1 MSNVEQNKE
10 VVLRQLPP
18 SHNVHR
24 VLGQRD
30 LVVTHATV
38 RDRGVPAAVTFD
50 LWRLANGKVVEH
62 WGNQEPWVER
72 TANGHSQVDG
82 VTSIDA
88 SASTDA
94 AQKVVEATVKTIL
107 VANDFS
113 SVSSYLAGEDYIQHN
128 PRFADGIS
136 GLAAA
141 LKALAEKGTTM
152 KYSEVLHYVAEGDF
166 GYAYSLGHFAG
177 AEFVFHDLFR
187 VAGGRATEHWDV
199 MVPRK

>member
-1 MSNVEQNKE
+1 MSNLEQNKQL
-10 VVLRQLPP
+10 VLRQLSPL
-18 SHNVHR
+18 HDVHR
-24 VLGQRD
+24 VLAHGD

-38 RDRGVPAAVTFD
+38 RDRGVPGAVAFD
-50 LWRLANGKVVEH
+50 LWRLADGKIAEH
-62 WGNQEPWVER
+62 WGDQEPWVEQ

-82 VTSIDA
+82 VTSIDQ
-88 SASTDA
+88 SANAEATR
-94 AQKVVEATVKTIL
+94 KVVEATVTIIL

-113 SVSSYLAGEDYIQHN
+113 SLTSYLAGEDYIQHN

-141 LKALAEKGTTM
+141 LKGLAEKGITM

-166 GYAYSLGHFAG
+166 GYAHSLGHFGG
-177 AEFVFHDLFR
+177 AAFVFHDLFR
-187 VAGGRATEHWDV
+187 IAGGRATEHWDV